1 MTLLN
6 PTLLQPEQNAFV
18 PAISAEIPAKPS
30 EAPAKELNLSDFSA
44 FFLASQAISHQ
55 EKIEVFRLRHKV
67 YCEEL
72 NFEPPRPSGL
82 EQDDFDRRALH
93 CSLADSQSG
102 EIAGTVRLIHCQ
114 QEPGQLPIEKYF
126 AGRFTAPQL
135 TPSCFPRQHVCE
147 ISRLAVA
154 AQFRRR
160 VKDAA
165 AKDLPA
171 LSSSARPFNRFIAI
185 GLYLMATAMCLEKGY
200 YHGFVTIE
208 PSLARILQRIGI
220 NFNQIGEAI
229 DFNGKRAPYYLDAR
243 EVVANLQPEYLELMK
258 SLSSQLLT
266 EPELVASS
274 RQMITNT
281 DLQWAIA

>member
-6 PTLLQPEQNAFV
+6 PTLPQPEQKDCV
-18 PAISAEIPAKPS
+18 PTIPAAKPDN
-30 EAPAKELNLSDFSA
+30 ELNLSDFSA
-44 FFLASQAISHQ
+44 YFQASQAISHQ
-55 EKIEVFRLRHKV
+55 QKNTVFRLRHKV

-72 NFEPPRPSGL
+72 KFEPPRPSGL

-93 CSLADSQSG
+93 CSLADAQSG
-102 EIAGTVRLIHCQ
+102 EIAGTIRLIHCQ
-114 QEPGQLPIEKYF
+114 QEPGPLPIEKYF
-126 AGRFTAPQL
+126 AGRFTAPHL
-135 TPSCFPRQHVCE
+135 TPACFPRQHVCE

-160 VKDAA
+160 IKDTA

-171 LSSSARPFNRFIAI
+171 LSSSSRPFNRYIAI

-243 EVVANLQPEYLELMK
+243 QVVANLQPEYLDLMQR
-258 SLSSQLLT
+258 LSSQLLT
-266 EPELVASS
+266 EPEAVASS
-274 RQMITNT
+274 RQMTT
-281 DLQWAIA
+281 KTELTWAMA

>member
-6 PTLLQPEQNAFV
+6 PTLRQPEQNAFV
-18 PAISAEIPAKPS
+18 PAISAEK
-30 EAPAKELNLSDFSA
+30 PAKELNLSDFSA
-44 FFLASQAISHQ
+44 YFRASQAISHQ
-55 EKIEVFRLRHKV
+55 EKNKVFRLRHKV

-72 NFEPPRPSGL
+72 SFEPPRPSGL

-93 CSLADSQSG
+93 CSLAEANSN
-102 EIAGTVRLIHCQ
+102 EIAGTVRLIHCEQ
-114 QEPGQLPIEKYF
+114 DPGPLPIEKYF
-126 AGRFTAPQL
+126 AGRFTAPHL
-135 TPSCFPRQHVCE
+135 TPACFPRQHVCE

-160 VKDAA
+160 IKDTA

-171 LSSSARPFNRFIAI
+171 LSSSSRPFNRFIAI

-243 EVVANLQPEYLELMK
+243 EVVANLLPEYRDLMQR
-258 SLSSQLLT
+258 LSSQLLT
-266 EPELVASS
+266 EPELVAAS
-274 RQMITNT
+274 RQMTSKTN
-281 DLQWAIA
+281 LQWAIA

>member
-6 PTLLQPEQNAFV
+6 PTLRQPERDDFV
-18 PAISAEIPAKPS
+18 PALSATQPDNQ
-30 EAPAKELNLSDFSA
+30 LNLSDFSD
-44 FFLASQAISHQ
+44 FFQASQAISHQ
-55 EKIEVFRLRHKV
+55 QKNSVYRLRHKV

-82 EQDDFDRRALH
+82 EQDEFDRRALH
-93 CSLADSQSG
+93 CSLADASSG
-102 EIAGTVRLIHCQ
+102 EVAGTVRLIHCE
-114 QEPGQLPIEKYF
+114 QEPGPLPIEQYF
-126 AGRFTAPQL
+126 AGRFTAPNL
-135 TPSCFPRQHVCE
+135 MPACFPRQQVCE

-154 AQFRRR
+154 AKFRRR
-160 VKDAA
+160 IKDAA

-171 LSSSARPFNRFIAI
+171 LSSSSRPFNRYIAI

-243 EVVANLQPEYLELMK
+243 QVVTNLQPEYRELMQR
-258 SLSSQLLT
+258 LSSQLLT
-266 EPELVASS
+266 EPQEVASS
-274 RQMITNT
+274 RQLLSNT
-281 DLQWAIA
+281 DLKWAIA

>member
-6 PTLLQPEQNAFV
+6 PTLRQPEQNAFL
-18 PAISAEIPAKPS
+18 PAISS
-30 EAPAKELNLSDFSA
+30 EKPAKEFNLSDFSD
-44 FFLASQAISHQ
+44 FFQASQAISHH
-55 EKIEVFRLRHKV
+55 EKKEVFRLRHKV

-72 NFEPPRPSGL
+72 NFELPRPSGL
-82 EQDDFDRRALH
+82 EHDDFDRRALH
-93 CSLADSQSG
+93 CSLADAQSG
-102 EIAGTVRLIHCQ
+102 EIAGTLRLIHCH
-114 QEPGQLPIEKYF
+114 QEPGPLPIEKYF
-126 AGRFTAPQL
+126 AGRFTAPHL

-154 AQFRRR
+154 AKFRRR
-160 VKDAA
+160 IKDTA
-165 AKDLPA
+165 AKDLPT
-171 LSSSARPFNRFIAI
+171 LSSSSRPFNRYIAI

-220 NFNQIGEAI
+220 NFNQIGESI
-229 DFNGKRAPYYLDAR
+229 DFNGKRAPYYLNAR
-243 EVVANLQPEYLELMK
+243 EVAANLQPEYLELMQ

-266 EPELVASS
+266 GTELVASS
-274 RQMITNT
+274 RQMTTNT